1 MKPELPNNSLT
12 TDASSSSPNKSFP
25 VSNTDALEYFAKPE
39 TTDLFLGIYE
49 GRVAC
54 KRHTNLVRLF
64 RANKEEFGPL
74 GPISKYSNV
83 DFLENDN
90 QVDKEIC
97 SLLMPLFDQ
106 SCANPYEPDSSGGR
120 EMYTNRLSKFRSCY
134 ISHVW
139 VPRGLI
145 SLLESRH
152 GWTYE
157 EAETFF
163 LDVESRVSLES
174 LVDLEAETALDQERE
189 AKRKLR
195 EEEEELEARKDRKR
209 RRRIEKPSLEP
220 VLEDQSYDLPD
231 IDLIEEVSSAGT
243 EIPQESK
250 NQLALRKRRMKVT
263 LFFTLL

>member
-1 MKPELPNNSLT
+1 M
-12 TDASSSSPNKSFP
+12 
-25 VSNTDALEYFAKPE
+25 
-39 TTDLFLGIYE
+39 
-49 GRVAC
+49 
-54 KRHTNLVRLF
+54 
-64 RANKEEFGPL
+64 
-74 GPISKYSNV
+74 
-83 DFLENDN
+83 
-90 QVDKEIC
+90 
-97 SLLMPLFDQ
+97 
-106 SCANPYEPDSSGGR
+106 
-120 EMYTNRLSKFRSCY
+120 
-134 ISHVW
+134 
-139 VPRGLI
+139 
-145 SLLESRH
+145 ESRR
-152 GWTYE
+152 GWTYG

-231 IDLIEEVSSAGT
+231 IDLIKEDSSAGT
-243 EIPQESK
+243 EIPQGSK